1 MNLKLLCFFC
11 CTATVYSKY
20 DIEHSLLNVIPVLFQ
35 ISGKPVFHS
44 RTFFGGRNFSAQNV
58 LFQQPIRLQFQQPI
72 RLHKTGG
79 KFRPFKIVRE
89 WKTGLI
95 SIMKV
100 V

>member
-44 RTFFGGRNFSAQNV
+44 RTFFVSTANQIA
-58 LFQQPIRLQFQQPI
+58 
-72 RLHKTGG
+72 
-79 KFRPFKIVRE
+79 
-89 WKTGLI
+89 
-95 SIMKV
+95 
-100 V
+100 

>member
-58 LFQQPIRLQFQQPI
+58 LFQQPIRL
-72 RLHKTGG
+72 HKTGG